1 MAHHGGDLPLDQDLM
16 IPSQWWVPVYTTDE
30 GSGRSLS
37 GVIQAQLDA
46 GAEFLYLPKYVL
58 VLYQMTMLPDG
69 PALED
74 IHITTARTFWQ
85 ATPVAK
91 QH

>member
-1 MAHHGGDLPLDQDLM
+1 MATKPLLSILFVLLQ

-58 VLYQMTMLPDG
+58 VLYQMTM
-69 PALED
+69 
-74 IHITTARTFWQ
+74 
-85 ATPVAK
+85 
-91 QH
+91 